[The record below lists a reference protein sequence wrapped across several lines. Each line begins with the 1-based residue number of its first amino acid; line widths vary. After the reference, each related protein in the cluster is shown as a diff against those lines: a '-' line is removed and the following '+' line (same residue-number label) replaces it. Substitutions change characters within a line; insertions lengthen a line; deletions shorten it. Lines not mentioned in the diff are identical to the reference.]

1 MRIVVLLTGIVLV
14 AAACSSGDDFP
25 SEPASDGPTTVAA
38 LDSPTVTTTSVDATE
53 PPTGPA
59 VAVLGFDVAEGWT
72 ATVIGEG
79 VKPVLALDP
88 AGMPGVAYLLED
100 LQGFI
105 AYASL
110 ASDWQT
116 ETVTEGYFYGPIGL
130 AYTPDGIPYI
140 AYHDHQETSFV
151 QDLGDLTIAFR
162 NETNWQVEAVND
174 DGHDGWDSTIAIG
187 VDGIVRAAGI
197 DPQQFDRQSGVEY
210 VELTAGGWEVTEI
223 GSGPIAYEYNVSLAI
238 GPDGEPGLTYYDN
251 NAQTLQYATRNGD
264 SWVIETVDDSGDVG
278 RYSSLAY
285 DSLGNPHITY
295 VDLTGATTAT
305 VRYAT
310 QVGRAWEIADVTQL
324 TAVLPGF
331 TGARRITQVAIDGDD
346 RPHIVYGDESIVG
359 YARRDGA
366 AWTTETVAEA
376 GELRLGQLVSFAL
389 TQDGRPHLAMFEVTN
404 SNPLNGTVAYLTTA

>member
-1 MRIVVLLTGIVLV
+1 MRTAVLLTVVTLV
-14 AAACSSGDDFP
+14 AVACSGTDDVP

-38 LDSPTVTTTSVDATE
+38 LDSSTVATTSGDATE
-53 PPTGPA
+53 APTAPA
-59 VAVLGFDVAEGWT
+59 VGGLKFGVAEGWT

-110 ASDWQT
+110 ADGWEI

-130 AYTPDGIPYI
+130 AYTPRGIPYI

-151 QDLGDLTIAFR
+151 QDLGDLTVAFR
-162 NETNWQVEAVND
+162 NENAWQVEAVND

-187 VDGIVRAAGI
+187 IDGVVRAAGI

-210 VELTAGGWEVTEI
+210 FELTAGGWEVTEI

-238 GPDGEPGLTYYDN
+238 APDGEPGLTYYDN
-251 NAQTLQYATRNGD
+251 NAQTLRYATRNGD
-264 SWVIETVDDSGDVG
+264 SWAIETVDDSGDVG

-285 DSLGNPHITY
+285 DSLGNPHISY

-310 QVGRAWEIADVTQL
+310 RVDEAWEIVDVTQL

-346 RPHIVYGDESIVG
+346 RPHIVYGDESMVG
-359 YARRDGA
+359 YARHDGP
-366 AWTTETVAEA
+366 AWTTETVAAA

-389 TQDGRPHLAMFEVTN
+389 SPDGRPHLAIFEVTN